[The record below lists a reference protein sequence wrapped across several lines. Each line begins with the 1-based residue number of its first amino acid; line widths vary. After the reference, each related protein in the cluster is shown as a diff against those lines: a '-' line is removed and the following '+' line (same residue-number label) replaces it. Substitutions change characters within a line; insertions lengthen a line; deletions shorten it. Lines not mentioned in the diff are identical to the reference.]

1 MTSSPIPAQAPA
13 AGRAGAG
20 TGVDHALAR
29 QVRRQVPP
37 GGLEP
42 SGLPRLGDD
51 RRAARRSASSTTSAS
66 MASSSCSR
74 RVPSFST
81 RCRTAPASSGELAA
95 QLLDQGAGV
104 DRLARQADDQTLEG
118 VDVVGQ
124 RGSIESHA
132 NSLALARGRRHRP

>member
-1 MTSSPIPAQAPA
+1 M
-13 AGRAGAG
+13 
-20 TGVDHALAR
+20 DHALAR
-29 QVRRQVPP
+29 QMRRQVPP

-42 SGLPRLGDD
+42 SGLPCLGDD
-51 RRAARRSASSTTSAS
+51 RRAGQALGLVDLQRLDGQFELLEARAELLGRGAEP
-66 MASSSCSR
+66 R
-74 RVPSFST
+74 PLH
-81 RCRTAPASSGELAA
+81 PGELAA

-124 RGSIESHA
+124 RGRIKSHA